1 VQLREKERKEM
12 ETAEGVGPSRMGV
25 FIGPVISL
33 GWERPLGRAV

>member
-12 ETAEGVGPSRMGV
+12 ETAKGVDTSRMGV

-33 GWERPLGRAV
+33 GRDRWEEPV